1 MTPTT
6 EVPDVLRKA
15 LEGRYRIER
24 LLGEGGMATVY
35 LAEDLR
41 HSRRVAVKVLRAEL
55 TQTIGV
61 ERFHREIGIAARLN
75 HPHILP
81 LLDSGTLDFGPDRS
95 PSAFYV
101 MPFVPGESLRDRLLR
116 EGKLPVPVAL
126 RLAREVADALD
137 HAHRQG
143 VIHRDIKPE
152 NILLSEQHAVVADF
166 GIARA
171 LDQAQFGNI
180 TQTGQT
186 LGTPAYMSPEQ
197 AVGEAV
203 IDGRADLYALGCTLF
218 EMLTGQPP
226 WAGGSGTAVLA
237 RRLTEPPPRVRTLEP
252 GIPVPVEKALLK
264 TLAREPEERFKT
276 PAEFAAAIE
285 LGTASGPVLIQRR
298 PWGTRAVVVA
308 LVLVAAAIA
317 LIKLVPLGHAD
328 TITSI
333 AIAGSSGAGPDTSAA
348 YLSEGI
354 QEEVANL
361 LRRVGPKLHITAPSV
376 VTQLQR
382 QQPSLSYIQLGEQL
396 KVGGVLTWKL
406 SSSHDSVIVKAELL
420 KIPSGEL
427 LWDLRTGKPRS
438 EVASLQGA
446 IAEQVASSLR
456 LQLTGGER
464 ATMARAPTASGEA
477 YALYLRGRQ
486 FSLRGVPLG
495 GAEAHLLMDSAA
507 YYGRKAISVDPGFA
521 QAHGLL
527 GTYYFVAAFRGWAP
541 FGEYMDSA
549 ETSAQRTLAAD
560 STQPDPYINR
570 ISKSIYLDDDWNAA
584 QAIAGRAL
592 HWAGHDAQVLQF
604 VGIVTGEVQGRV
616 DSAISLL
623 RRAVELEPSIP
634 VLNTLGDLYMRA
646 GRYDSAVVALRRA
659 VQLDST
665 VPGPR
670 RRLIISL
677 EKLKRFPEAIAARRA
692 GGDTVW
698 SAKYEAG
705 LQTGGEK
712 GYDTVRREDLLHQ
725 LEPLLAPPNRPY
737 KLPDDTVPQLREEKV
752 AAIYAQLGQWTDA
765 MDWVQK
771 EYEHRPRRFR
781 LYVTNPAFA
790 GLVND
795 PRFLPLVKKEGL
807 EALLRH

>member
-1 MTPTT
+1 
-6 EVPDVLRKA
+6 
-15 LEGRYRIER
+15 
-24 LLGEGGMATVY
+24 MATVY

-116 EGKLPVPVAL
+116 EGKLPVSVAL

-171 LDQAQFGNI
+171 LDQAQSGNI

-226 WAGGSGTAVLA
+226 WAGGSGPAVLA
-237 RRLTEPPPRVRTLEP
+237 RRLTEPPPKVRTLEP
-252 GIPVPVEKALLK
+252 TVPVPVEKALLK
-264 TLAREPEERFKT
+264 SLAREPEERYKT
-276 PAEFAAAIE
+276 PAEFATAIE

-298 PWGTRAVVVA
+298 PWAARAVVAAV
-308 LVLVAAAIA
+308 VLVAAAVA

-328 TITSI
+328 TITSL
-333 AIAGSSGAGPDTSAA
+333 AIAGTSGNQDTSAA

-354 QEEVANL
+354 QEEVASL
-361 LRRVGPKLHITAPSV
+361 LRRLPKFTITAPSV
-376 VTQLQR
+376 VAQLQR
-382 QQPSLSYIQLGEQL
+382 QQPNLSYIALGQQL
-396 KVGGVLTWKL
+396 KVGGVLTWEL
-406 SSSHDSVIVKAELL
+406 SSVRDSVIVKAELF
-420 KIPSGEL
+420 KIPSGDL
-427 LWDLRTGKPRS
+427 LWNLRTGRPKA

-446 IAEQVASSLR
+446 VAEQVASSLR
-456 LQLTGGER
+456 LQFTNTDR
-464 ATMARAPTASGEA
+464 ATMARTPTASGEA
-477 YALYLRGRQ
+477 YAFYLRGRQ

-495 GAEAHLLMDSAA
+495 GAEARLLMDSSA
-507 YYGRKAISVDPGFA
+507 YYARKAIAVDPAFA
-521 QAHGLL
+521 QANGLL
-527 GTYYFVAAFRGWAP
+527 GTYYFVSAFRGWAP
-541 FGEYMDSA
+541 FAEYMDSSEA
-549 ETSAQRTLAAD
+549 SARRTLAAD
-560 STQPDPYINR
+560 STLPDPYIHY
-570 ISKSIYLDDDWNAA
+570 ISKAMYLDDDWNAA
-584 QAIAGRAL
+584 QAAAGRAL
-592 HWAGHDAQVLQF
+592 RLAGHDAQVLQF
-604 VGIVTGEVQGRV
+604 IGIVTGEVQGKP
-616 DSAISLL
+616 DSAIKLL

-634 VLNTLGDLYMRA
+634 DLNTLGDLYIRV
-646 GRYDSAVVALRRA
+646 GRFDSAVVALRRA
-659 VQLDST
+659 VDLDPT

-670 RRLIISL
+670 RRLILSL
-677 EKLKRFPEAIAARRA
+677 EKLKRYPEAIAARRD

-698 SAKYEAG
+698 APKYEKAF
-705 LQTGGEK
+705 QAGGEPA
-712 GYDTVRREDLLHQ
+712 YETVRRDDLMHQ
-725 LEPLLAPPNRPY
+725 LQPLLAPPNRPY
-737 KLPDDTVPQLREEKV
+737 KVPDDTVPQLREERV

-765 MDWVQK
+765 MDWVLK
-771 EYEHRPRRFR
+771 EYQHRPRRFL
-781 LYVTNPAFA
+781 LYVTNPAFT

-807 EALLRH
+807 EALRRH

>member
-171 LDQAQFGNI
+171 LDQAQSGNI

-252 GIPVPVEKALLK
+252 GVPVPVEKALLK

-298 PWGTRAVVVA
+298 PWGTRAAVAA

-333 AIAGSSGAGPDTSAA
+333 AIAGSSGAGQDTSEV
-348 YLSEGI
+348 LSEGI
-354 QEEVANL
+354 QEEVVNL
-361 LRRVGPKLHITAPSV
+361 LRRSGRIAITAPSV
-376 VTQLQR
+376 VAQLQR
-382 QQPSLSYIQLGEQL
+382 QQPTLSYLQLGQQL
-396 KVGGVLTWKL
+396 KVAGVLTWKL
-406 SSSHDSVIVKAELL
+406 SSTRDSVVVKAELL
-420 KIPSGEL
+420 KIPTGEL
-427 LWDLRTGKPRS
+427 LWDLRTARAKA

-456 LQLTGGER
+456 LTGTDR
-464 ATMARAPTASGEA
+464 ATMVRAPTASGEA
-477 YALYLRGRQ
+477 YAFYLRGRQ

-495 GAEAHLLMDSAA
+495 GSEARLLMDSAG
-507 YYGRKAISVDPGFA
+507 YYGRKAIEVDPNFA

-527 GTYYFVAAFRGWAP
+527 GTYYFVLAFRGWAP
-541 FGEYMDSA
+541 FVEYMDSA
-549 ETSAQRTLAAD
+549 MTSAQRSMAVDNSL
-560 STQPDPYINR
+560 PDPYINFT
-570 ISKSIYLDDDWNAA
+570 SKALYLDDDWKTAEEFANR
-584 QAIAGRAL
+584 GLRL
-592 HWAGHDAQVLQF
+592 AGHDAQVLQF
-604 VGIVTGEVQGRV
+604 VGIVTGEVEGRI
-616 DSAISLL
+616 DSAIVVL
-623 RRAVELEPSIP
+623 RRAVDLEPSIP

-659 VQLDST
+659 LQLDST

-698 SAKYEAG
+698 SAKYEAA

-712 GYDTVRREDLLHQ
+712 GYETVRREDLLHQ
-725 LEPLLAPPNRPY
+725 LQPLLTPPNRPY
-737 KLPDDTVPQLREEKV
+737 KLPDDTVPQLREERV
-752 AAIYAQLGQWTDA
+752 AAIYAQLGQWSDA
-765 MDWVQK
+765 MDWVLK
-771 EYEHRPRRFR
+771 EYSHRPRRFR

-795 PRFLPLVKKEGL
+795 SRFLPLVKKEGL

>member
-1 MTPTT
+1 VTPTT
-6 EVPDVLRKA
+6 EVPEVLRQA

-81 LLDSGTLDFGPDRS
+81 LLDSGTLDFGPGRF

-171 LDQAQFGNI
+171 LDQAQSGNI

-197 AVGEAV
+197 AVGEAE

-226 WAGGSGTAVLA
+226 WSGGSGPAVLA

-252 GIPVPVEKALLK
+252 GVPVLVEKALLK
-264 TLAREPEERFKT
+264 TLSREPDERFKT

-285 LGTASGPVLIQRR
+285 LGTGTGPVTIQPKR
-298 PWGTRAVVVA
+298 WGLRA
-308 LVLVAAAIA
+308 LVVTLVLAAAAVA

-328 TITSI
+328 AITSI
-333 AIAGSSGAGPDTSAA
+333 AIAGSSGGSQDTSTAF
-348 YLSEGI
+348 LSEGI

-361 LRRVGPKLHITAPSV
+361 LRRLPQLRITAPSV
-376 VTQLQR
+376 VAQLQR
-382 QQPSLSYIQLGEQL
+382 QQPTLSYIALGQQL
-396 KVGGVLTWKL
+396 KVAGVLTWDL
-406 SSSHDSVIVKAELL
+406 TSSRDSIIVKAELL
-420 KIPSGEL
+420 KVPSGDL
-427 LWDLRTGKPRS
+427 LWNLRTGRPKA

-456 LQLTGGER
+456 LQLTGSER
-464 ATMARAPTASGEA
+464 ASMARTPTASGEA
-477 YALYLRGRQ
+477 YAFYLRGRQ

-507 YYGRKAISVDPGFA
+507 YYGRKAIAVDPGFA

-541 FGEYMDSA
+541 FAEYMDSS
-549 ETSAQRTLAAD
+549 EVSAQRTLATD
-560 STQPDPYINR
+560 STLPDPYINR
-570 ISKSIYLDDDWNAA
+570 ISKAIYLDDDWNTA
-584 QAIAGRAL
+584 QAIADRAL
-592 HWAGHDAQVLQF
+592 HLAGHDAQVLQF
-604 VGIVTGEVQGRV
+604 IGIVTGEVQGRL

-634 VLNTLGDLYMRA
+634 DLNTLGDLYMRA

-659 VQLDST
+659 VDFDPT

-670 RRLIISL
+670 RRLIFSL
-677 EKLKRFPEAIAARRA
+677 EKLKRYPEAIAARRE
-692 GGDTVW
+692 GGDSVW
-698 SAKYEAG
+698 TSKYEKAF
-705 LQTGGEK
+705 QSGGGPAYE
-712 GYDTVRREDLLHQ
+712 TVRREDLMHQ
-725 LEPLLAPPNRPY
+725 LQPLLAPLNRPY
-737 KLPDDTVPQLREEKV
+737 KVPDDTVPQLREEKV

-765 MDWVQK
+765 MDWVLK
-771 EYEHRPRRFR
+771 EYEHRPRRLR

-795 PRFLPLVKKEGL
+795 PRFLSLVKKEGL